1 MSETSNLLDIDANK
15 KWKGMLKLISEITES
30 PGAFVIR
37 STVQGDEVILKS
49 CGKIGMEG
57 TANALM
63 AAAVEY
69 SKKVINTQKKLI
81 VNNSLKED
89 EWKHM
94 TSGLTS
100 YMGFPI
106 FWPSGQ
112 VFGVI
117 CILDKKETKFWNWS
131 QQLLAQYA
139 AVMQDDLSSAIDR
152 QHLKE
157 QAQSRAHDEEVLRQ
171 KEEQFRKIFQSS
183 PAAILISALKDG
195 RIVDANDSYMRLF
208 GFEKE
213 ELTGSFGF
221 KLSIFDDPEVREV
234 MAGRLDNGE
243 AVRDYETT
251 LYTKTGEM
259 RQVLISLDKTVFN
272 DEPCLIY
279 TVYDLTSVIAL
290 KENLRRVNEQYSLAS
305 RVTQMGT
312 WDWDL
317 TTGAMS
323 WDTQMSVLC
332 GADSTAF
339 SGTFADWLAYVY
351 PDDVTKV
358 QERLSKTV
366 RGQEEYEDEF
376 RIIREDGDIRY
387 VKSIGN
393 TVRDD
398 TGRALRMTGV
408 NIDITAAKKNQMRV
422 QESEARYH
430 SLFHNNNAVQILV
443 DCESGSICDANT
455 AACQYYGLA
464 GNEDRKLWDIDTCG
478 ENAVRKMLPK
488 AFEEGTDSVSTQHYR
503 FDGQQRDVEI
513 FGGRVEIDGK
523 KLFHMIVQDIAER
536 KRTER
541 GLIESEKRFRLF
553 VENAPDG
560 VFVEMDGVFSY
571 VNHTTVELFG
581 AAREQ
586 DLLGTPLYPYFSAAS
601 QKKMAARFRRLHV
614 SKKPLQMVR
623 DTIIQPDG
631 RHVEV
636 EISAVPFQLGGEDGA
651 LVFLHDITLRKQLEK
666 EKLNMEA
673 QLRQKQK
680 LESIGILAG
689 GVAHEINNPVSG
701 IINYA
706 QLITESPGVDADVI
720 EFGGEIIKE
729 GQRIAG
735 IVKNL
740 LKFARQ
746 EKQTHSLAQVN
757 DIINETLLLIRT
769 IIRTDKIALDVA
781 LAPELPNVKCRSQQI
796 QQVLMNLI
804 TNARDALNTRYK
816 HEHKDK
822 RIVLSSA
829 YLTRTDGSEWVRV
842 TVEDYGMGIPDD
854 VKDKMFDPFFTTK
867 SRNEG
872 TGLGLSI
879 SHGIVQ
885 DHHGLLNF
893 ETELGKYTRA
903 ILDLPVNNGW
913 ELSGKAE
920 G

>member
-1 MSETSNLLDIDANK
+1 
-15 KWKGMLKLISEITES
+15 MLELISEITES
-30 PGAFVIR
+30 PGAFIIR
-37 STVQGDEVILKS
+37 STVQGEEVILKS

-57 TANALM
+57 IANALTAD
-63 AAAVEY
+63 AAEY

-81 VNNSLKED
+81 VNNSLKDD
-89 EWKHM
+89 EWKHLP
-94 TSGLTS
+94 SGLTS

-106 FWPSGQ
+106 LWPSGQ
-112 VFGVI
+112 AFGVI

-131 QQLLAQYA
+131 QHLLAQYA
-139 AVMQDDLSSAIDR
+139 AIMQDDLSSAIDR
-152 QHLKE
+152 QRLKE
-157 QAQSRAHDEEVLRQ
+157 QKHLRAHEEEMLRQ
-171 KEEQFRKIFQSS
+171 TEEQFRMIFQSS
-183 PAAILISALKDG
+183 PAAILISALHDG
-195 RIVDANDSYMRLF
+195 RIVDANDSYLRLF
-208 GFEKE
+208 GFEKG
-213 ELTGSFGF
+213 ELIGSIGM

-234 MAGRLDNGE
+234 MVGRLDKGE
-243 AVRDYETT
+243 SVRDYETS
-251 LYTKTGEM
+251 LYTKSGEL

-290 KENLRRVNEQYSLAS
+290 KENLKRMNEQYSLAS
-305 RVTQMGT
+305 RVTEMGT

-317 TTGAMS
+317 TTDTMA
-323 WDTQMSVLC
+323 WDAQMSVLY
-332 GADSTAF
+332 GANSTAF
-339 SGTFADWLAYVY
+339 AGTYADWLTYVH

-366 RGQEEYEDEF
+366 HGQEEYEDEF
-376 RIIREDGDIRY
+376 RIIRADGDIRY
-387 VKSIGN
+387 VKAIGN

-398 TGRALRMTGV
+398 RGRALRMIGV
-408 NIDITAAKKNQMRV
+408 NIDITAVKKNQMRV

-443 DCESGSICDANT
+443 DCETGSICDANT
-455 AACQYYGLA
+455 AARQYYGLV
-464 GNEDRKLWDIDTCG
+464 GDEGKKLWDIDTCG
-478 ENAVRKMLPK
+478 ENAVRKRLPK
-488 AFEEGTDSVSTQHYR
+488 AFEKGTDSFSSQHTR

-513 FGGRVEIDGK
+513 FGGRVEIGGK

-571 VNHTTVELFG
+571 VNHMTVDLFG
-581 AAREQ
+581 CASEH
-586 DLLGTPLYPYFSAAS
+586 DLLGNPVYPYFSAAS
-601 QKKMAARFRRLHV
+601 QKKMASRFRRLHV
-614 SKKPLQMVR
+614 NKKPLEMVR
-623 DTIIQPDG
+623 ETIIQPDG

-706 QLITESPGVDADVI
+706 QLISESPGVDADIV
-720 EFGGEIIKE
+720 EFSGEIIKE

-781 LAPELPNVKCRSQQI
+781 LTPDLPSVKCRSQQI

-816 HEHKDK
+816 QEHKDK
-822 RIVLSSA
+822 CIVLSSA
-829 YLTRTDGSEWVRV
+829 YLKRTDGSEWVRV
-842 TVEDYGMGIPDD
+842 TVEDHGMGIPDD

-885 DHHGLLNF
+885 DHHGTLYY

-903 ILDLPVNNGW
+903 ILELPVNNGW

-920 G
+920 E